1 MFDWDYY
8 TDYLSIS
15 DRSGSITIYKGENV
29 IRCILGK
36 YSFDIK
42 LSDIC
47 YVNFVSP
54 TILKKGFI
62 AFYKNEDECISY
74 MGYKAIYEVSYR
86 DKSKGDF
93 YYIYHALK
101 DAGVECRCY

>member
-1 MFDWDYY
+1 MFDWDYDI
-8 TDYLSIS
+8 DYLSIGNK
-15 DRSGSITIYKGENV
+15 RGSITIYKGEDV
-29 IRCILGK
+29 IRCTLLC

-42 LSDIC
+42 LSDIG
-47 YVNFVSP
+47 YVNFISP
-54 TILKKGFI
+54 TIFRKGYISFH
-62 AFYKNEDECISY
+62 KNENEDIYYREFR
-74 MGYKAIYEVSYR
+74 AVYEVSYR